1 MHTGLSLLFKMF
13 LNKTNGTKGNKGIDE
28 GSTIEEGEQ

>member
-1 MHTGLSLLFKMF
+1 MF

-28 GSTIEEGEQ
+28 GSTIEEGENNRFTYKN